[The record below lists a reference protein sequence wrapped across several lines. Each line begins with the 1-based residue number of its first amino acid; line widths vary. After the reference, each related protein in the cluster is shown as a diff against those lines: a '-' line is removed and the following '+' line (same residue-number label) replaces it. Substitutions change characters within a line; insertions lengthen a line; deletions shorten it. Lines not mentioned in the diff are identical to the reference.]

1 MNHSGLKPVIK
12 PMKNTF
18 LICCAAF
25 PVIATADVCKGL
37 DEPEIKEVI
46 AAAREL
52 AEFVEDDKKFAA
64 IKEMSTVDQR
74 AANAQAAMQP
84 IDFTEEKHRI
94 DQYALG
100 DLLIESNIQGGTQ
113 RLQGSAYKISR
124 SCIVTAAHVLY
135 PTTNQEM
142 SAENKTAYNGKIKFV
157 RGSATEK
164 METSASV
171 FFQMTKKDDFIIDG
185 EKRHFKG
192 NSDIVVLRL
201 NNYQD
206 NYFKKIKVVSPK
218 QLLIDV
224 DPKVGRKI
232 TCMGSPSHMTQKS
245 YGACNGTDFKWK
257 QENARIFSKDITTLE
272 FGVLTNSA
280 FSPGM
285 SGGVCFLAEDVN
297 QVVGL
302 AVNGFIVDRDGKLVM
317 PNINLE
323 STDSVNKYV
332 RHIATFNKLNE
343 RMKSELGYGINDLD
357 KHCK

>member
-1 MNHSGLKPVIK
+1 MR
-12 PMKNTF
+12 
-18 LICCAAF
+18 
-25 PVIATADVCKGL
+25 IATSILALSCASTLPTTVNAQSCKGL

-52 AEFVEDDKKFAA
+52 AEFVEDDEKFPA
-64 IKEMSTVDQR
+64 IKDMSSADQK

-84 IDFTEEKHRI
+84 IDFTEKKHRI
-94 DQYALG
+94 DRYALG
-100 DLLIESNIQGGTQ
+100 DLVIESNVQGGTQ
-113 RLQGSAYKISR
+113 RNQGSAYKISR

-142 SAENKTAYNGKIKFV
+142 SDKNKAGYNGKITFE
-157 RGSATEK
+157 RGIGPEK
-164 METSASV
+164 EEIPASV
-171 FFQMTKKDDFIIDG
+171 FFQMTKPHDYLLVKN
-185 EKRHFKG
+185 ERQFKG

-206 NYFKKIKVVSPK
+206 NYFKKIKVVSPE
-218 QLLIDV
+218 QLLINV

-232 TCMGSPSHMTQKS
+232 ICMGSPSHMTQKS

-257 QENARIFSKDITTLE
+257 QENARIFSKDITILE
-272 FGVLTNSA
+272 SGVVTNSA

-285 SGGVCFLAEDVN
+285 SGGVCFLAEDFN

-302 AVNGFIVDRDGKLVM
+302 AVNGYLLDRYGELAM

-323 STDSVNKYV
+323 STDNVNKNV

-343 RMKSELGYGINDLD
+343 RMKSELGYGIQDLD
-357 KHCK
+357 RHCK